1 MCVVFLLFI
10 GGFGSEKL
18 VRFLIGKKKKN
29 YKIDKFN
36 MWNGL
41 VIYIY
46 FILFLGFYIKYKD
59 ISVFNIIVNWKC

>member
-1 MCVVFLLFI
+1 
-10 GGFGSEKL
+10 
-18 VRFLIGKKKKN
+18 
-29 YKIDKFN
+29 

-59 ISVFNIIVNWKC
+59 ISDFNIIVNWKC